1 VQIRE
6 QNRKLQES
14 PDVVSTAQS
23 PEVMRMMNK
32 DQGWEI
38 AEAETMSAQDLFV
51 LNQYIYY
58 SDACILARIWRR
70 LPEGLAP

>member
-1 VQIRE
+1 
-6 QNRKLQES
+6 
-14 PDVVSTAQS
+14 
-23 PEVMRMMNK
+23 MNK